1 MRRRSPVLA
10 LVRGQRGVGATEY
23 VILFILAGLGALLL
37 YGKYGR
43 TVGGKVQGAGSRVE
57 TLGEDQGGHIVER
70 PAPST
75 SAGAASGSGDG
86 GGGSSGSRGIGPGA
100 GSGSGA
106 ESGGYA
112 NTQLLPD
119 RIDGGEKAR
128 SKKLDTRIAV
138 ILGII
143 VLAIGALMI
152 LAVARGARKE
162 EKKVRKQ

>member
-1 MRRRSPVLA
+1 MRRRSAVLA

-23 VILFILAGLGALLL
+23 VILFILAALGAILL

-43 TVGGKVQGAGSRVE
+43 TVGGKVDVAGRRVE
-57 TLGEDQGGHIVER
+57 TLGEDQGGRIVER

-75 SAGAASGSGDG
+75 SAGAASGSGGG
-86 GGGSSGSRGIGPGA
+86 GGGSGG
-100 GSGSGA
+100 GSGPGA

-119 RIDGGEKAR
+119 RIDGGEKVR
-128 SKKLDTRIAV
+128 SKKLDTRVAV

-152 LAVARGARKE
+152 LAVARGLRKE
-162 EKKVRKQ
+162 EKKQVRKQ